1 VWLIYILVGLVGLI
15 IGGIY
20 IRRRLVAALRFFGLG
35 DRGIRIARW
44 VSLWLLYG
52 FPIII
57 IVAIIVTLV
66 LGRASFPRFEG
77 FLPAWLLGIPFLWSV
92 LVVVQSLPWLLVL
105 EIVTAVVRRRRS
117 EAMAAKVRA
126 HAVLAVMGVFA
137 IYTPLRIA
145 AERGDVRVRQHQ
157 VGDRAKATTTP
168 FRIAFLADIQQ
179 DVHTDADK
187 AREVYAIVNAS
198 TPDLILSGGDWINT
212 GPDHI
217 AATAET
223 ARMLKAPL
231 GVFSVRGDHEHFAYL
246 DRERSL
252 REVEAALTA
261 NGITTVADDVRW
273 FEHQG
278 KRIAI
283 AFLNYNYV
291 RRAPEETVKA
301 VLAKTAGA
309 DYRIAVTHQLDR
321 KLAALLRDQ
330 VDLVL
335 GAHTHGGQV
344 NPVIGVTHVK
354 LARLETTFIDGRYA
368 LGNTTVIVTAGV
380 GYSII
385 PIRYAAPGSIELI
398 EIAL

>member
-1 VWLIYILVGLVGLI
+1 MWLIYILVGLVGLI

-20 IRRRLVAALRFFGLG
+20 VRRRLAGALRYVGVGERGL
-35 DRGIRIARW
+35 RIARW
-44 VSLWLLYG
+44 ASLWLLYG
-52 FPIII
+52 FPVII

-77 FLPAWLLGIPFLWSV
+77 FWPAWLLGVPFLWSV
-92 LVVVQSLPWLLVL
+92 LVVVQSLPWLLAS
-105 EIVTAVVRRRRS
+105 EIAVAIVRRRRGD
-117 EAMAAKVRA
+117 ALAAKVRA
-126 HAVLAVMGVFA
+126 YVVLGVMGAFA
-137 IYTPLRIA
+137 LYTPLRIA
-145 AERGDVRVRQHQ
+145 VERGDVRVRHHQ
-157 VGDRAKATTTP
+157 VGTQTTKTP

-198 TPDLILSGGDWINT
+198 APDLILSGGDWINT

-217 AATAET
+217 TET
-223 ARMLKAPL
+223 ARTAAMLKSRL

-252 REVEAALTA
+252 REVEAALSA
-261 NGITTVADDVRW
+261 NGITTVSDDVRW
-273 FEHQG
+273 FEHEG

-283 AFLNYNYV
+283 AFINHNYI
-291 RRAPEETVKA
+291 RRAPDEIVKA

-344 NPVIGVTHVK
+344 NPVIGVTHIK
-354 LARLETTFIDGRYA
+354 LARLETTFIDGRYQ
-368 LGNTTVIVTAGV
+368 LGTTTVIVTAGV

-385 PIRYAAPGSIELI
+385 PLRYAAPGSLELI
-398 EIAL
+398 ELRL